1 MAIHQHPKIEDF
13 WLWVYARK
21 RVEQVNAAGY
31 KAHAVD
37 LRANAGR
44 SGVVR
49 VFIERGK
56 HADLSRLPA
65 AECPD
70 IIVEGHG
77 SISILRGMTDAG
89 YAWIEEHVSDDRF
102 QPFGLGARLV
112 EPRFVADIIAGARR
126 DGIEVR

>member
-37 LRANAGR
+37 LRMNGGR

-49 VFIERGK
+49 VFIERGNR
-56 HADLSRLPA
+56 ADLSRA
-65 AECPD
+65 CGR
-70 IIVEGHG
+70 EGVCVG
-77 SISILRGMTDAG
+77 D
-89 YAWIEEHVSDDRF
+89 
-102 QPFGLGARLV
+102 
-112 EPRFVADIIAGARR
+112 
-126 DGIEVR
+126 